1 MAKKDKKNKNVETT
15 TTTTTTTKSEQDISN
30 SDLTD
35 SNTNS
40 AGSSSVTGEDN
51 EIFNNNINTNIED
64 GGEFNPFKNLND
76 KQINIFKQFKEKVW
90 IDGNEKSTT
99 TGFGEISEKEREW
112 LEDGGDMLLLRYLRA
127 RDYDLSLSFN
137 LLKNT
142 LEWRNK
148 YKPYEIT
155 AESLSYEASSGK
167 QYVFG
172 KSLGRSVIYL
182 RPVRENTKNHE
193 NQIRLMVYNIERAIS
208 LMDKSRGHEQIV
220 LLIDFKDYSIRNAPP
235 MSVSKQTLQILS
247 DHYPERLG
255 NAFLVETPF
264 IFNVFWTTISP
275 FINKVTYK
283 KIVFANGEK
292 QKTKVFSQFFDP
304 NQLEK
309 EFTGTSDHEYNHH
322 NYWKN
327 EIILN
332 RKERNLPPLSDDEI
346 LTILNLKE

>member
-1 MAKKDKKNKNVETT
+1 MGKKDKKNKNEETTATT
-15 TTTTTTTKSEQDISN
+15 TTTTTTTKSEQDIST

-40 AGSSSVTGEDN
+40 ASSVTGEDN
-51 EIFNNNINTNIED
+51 EIYNNTKFED
-64 GGEFNPFKNLND
+64 GGEFNPFKNLSE

-90 IDGNEKSTT
+90 KDGNEKSTN

-142 LEWRNK
+142 LEWRSK

-172 KSLGRSVIYL
+172 KSHGRSVIYL
-182 RPVRENTKNHE
+182 RPVRENTKNHD

-208 LMDKSRGHEQIV
+208 LMDKTRGHEQIV
-220 LLIDFKDYSIRNAPP
+220 LLIDFKNYSIRNSPP
-235 MSVSKQTLQILS
+235 MSVSKYVLQILS

-292 QKTKVFSQFFDP
+292 QKIKVFSQFFEP
-304 NQLEK
+304 NDLEK
-309 EFTGTSDHEYNHH
+309 EFTGASDHEYDHH

-332 RKERNLPPLSDDEI
+332 RNERNLQPLSDDEI
-346 LTILNLKE
+346 LTILNSKE